1 MRGHHFSDLFAVH
14 LGLTGDFFTVM
25 RESGAFWKLIPSGR
39 QCSFVERRRADQVG
53 SVSPQCDD
61 GERRRG
67 DKRRAE
73 AGAGVGEGDGER
85 TGTGEGKGGRVRVWG
100 ATKTGAR
107 TGLDGGKVKGDGAGN
122 GAGLRGRSRVREA
135 GAGRKGTE

>member
-14 LGLTGDFFTVM
+14 LGLTGDFSTVM

-61 GERRRG
+61 GERGGGETRG
-67 DKRRAE
+67 GQRLGQEWEKAMGKGLGLVRVRKVESGCGGTTD
-73 AGAGVGEGDGER
+73 
-85 TGTGEGKGGRVRVWG
+85 TGEGLGGWR
-100 ATKTGAR
+100 
-107 TGLDGGKVKGDGAGN
+107 
-122 GAGLRGRSRVREA
+122 
-135 GAGRKGTE
+135 